1 MKLLDRLKQ
10 FTQNQILMRPYLQQE
25 IDDFFKACLDDIKKG
40 RNQQEAVDICIR
52 SINNYIYK
60 K

>member
-25 IDDFFKACLDDIKKG
+25 IDDFFILFLDDIKKG